1 MRQWLPQSC
10 PQTAFSFHHI
20 SSMLSVGGG
29 SSGLEDLEPEVED
42 ADDTFTSQKPKK
54 KSVYV
59 RKQFPETWLWTEE
72 MVK

>member
-1 MRQWLPQSC
+1 
-10 PQTAFSFHHI
+10 
-20 SSMLSVGGG
+20 MLSVGGG